1 MGSLVPPARES
12 EADGRGRV
20 MRLVFLGKPGSG
32 KGTQSKFIVDDFGV
46 PAISTG
52 DLIRAAIKE
61 GTELGLEFKSY
72 TSRGAL
78 VPDELVLAMVA
89 ERLAKA
95 DCAEGF
101 LLDGFPRTVPQA
113 EGLETFL
120 KERSIP
126 LQCVLNL
133 SVPDELLR
141 ERAEGRR
148 FCGSCGGSFH
158 VKFAAPKTENTC
170 DHCGHEGLEQ
180 RPDDRAD
187 VVGARLVE
195 YNEKTA
201 PLVGFYRERGLLS
214 EVDGVG
220 PLADV
225 EGRIRQE
232 LTSVN

>member
-1 MGSLVPPARES
+1 MGSLAPPVRES
-12 EADGRGRV
+12 AADGRGSV

-61 GTELGLEFKSY
+61 GTELGVEFKSY

-78 VPDELVLAMVA
+78 VPDKLVLAMVA
-89 ERLAKA
+89 ERLASA

-148 FCGSCGGSFH
+148 FCSACGGSFH
-158 VKFAAPKTENTC
+158 VKFAVPKAANIC

-180 RPDDRAD
+180 RPDDRAE

-201 PLVGFYRERGLLS
+201 PLIGFYRERGLLF

>member
-1 MGSLVPPARES
+1 
-12 EADGRGRV
+12 

-32 KGTQSKFIVDDFGV
+32 KGTQSKFIVNDLGV

-61 GTELGLEFKSY
+61 GTELGLEFQSY

-89 ERLAKA
+89 ERLAKP
-95 DCAEGF
+95 DCAGGF
-101 LLDGFPRTVPQA
+101 LLDGFPRPIPQA
-113 EGLETFL
+113 EGLEAFL
-120 KERSIP
+120 NERSTP

-133 SVPDELLR
+133 AVPDELLR

-148 FCGSCGGSFH
+148 FCGACGGSFH
-158 VKFAAPKTENTC
+158 VKFAAPKEENTC

-180 RPDDRAD
+180 RADDRAE
-187 VVGARLVE
+187 VVGARLIE

-201 PLVGFYRERGLLS
+201 PLIGFYKERGLLS

-220 PLADV
+220 ALGDV
-225 EGRIRQE
+225 EGRIRHE
-232 LTSVN
+232 LASVD